1 MDTTREFIIHFQG
14 LKLGVH
20 HFDYTLD
27 AKFFEAFSY
36 SELTEAAF
44 KVKLNLEKKSNMM
57 LLNFDFD
64 GEIELLCDRCGGE
77 LQEPIVGEERLIV
90 KYGEENYENTDDVIV
105 ISPTEYELDVS
116 QYMFEFVALNVPYS
130 RVHSGEE
137 GSECDPGAINKL
149 TEMSSKNEEQE
160 IDQRWSALK
169 QLLTDKE

>member
-1 MDTTREFIIHFQG
+1 MDTTKEFIIHFQG

-27 AKFFEAFSY
+27 GRFFELFSY
-36 SELTEAAF
+36 DGLTKATF
-44 KVKLNLEKKSNMM
+44 KVKLKLEKKSNMM
-57 LLNFDFD
+57 LLDFDFN

-77 LQEPIVGEERLIV
+77 LLTPIIGEEQLIV
-90 KYGEENYENTDDVIV
+90 KYGEKNYDNTDDVIV

-116 QYMFEFVALNVPYS
+116 QYMYEFVVLNVPYS

-137 GSECDPGAINKL
+137 GSQCDSGAIDKL
-149 TEMSSKNEEQE
+149 TELSSKNEEPE